1 MPCRE
6 SLHGTHDLCGGP
18 KNACCQ
24 QPPNHAGSYK
34 DDKANDFLP
43 EKIPE
48 HFART
53 FPVCLEQLREL
64 KDTVDRC
71 RCGNERADQIGAN
84 R

>member
-1 MPCRE
+1 MNKLEQLYEGKAKKVYSTEDP
-6 SLHGTHDLCGGP
+6 SVVIV
-18 KNACCQ
+18 
-24 QPPNHAGSYK
+24 SYK

-53 FPVCLEQLREL
+53 FPVCLEQLRKL